1 MRFSDIIYKKE
12 ILSFTP
18 SVSDFPVGAPC
29 SDTRKLKRGDI
40 FFCTDGT
47 KQSGFSY
54 IGEAKSAGA
63 CAIVTSR
70 GGAARAGRM
79 GIPVIEVEDVRRA
92 YALAWSRYFGEPQKS
107 LRLIAVTGTNGKTS
121 VSYFICELLR
131 MAGYGTGL
139 IGTVEYSD
147 GRHTSVSDYTTPPPE
162 ELYALLSDMKQA
174 GNTFAVMEAS
184 SHAIS
189 QDRLFRLD
197 FEVGVFTNLSRDH
210 LDYHKTW
217 DAYRDV
223 KAKLFGNCRNSV
235 INLDD
240 AEARYMGFAAGGDVY
255 YYSEKDSGAEFFI
268 DAPELTADGIRY
280 RLTYGEESIPVSS
293 TLTGG
298 FNIYNTAAAIA
309 AARLVGIPAS
319 VLSDSAKKL
328 KAPPG
333 RLEKLDTGTDFSVFI
348 DYAHTPDAL
357 EKALSAVRPF
367 TSRLT
372 VLFGAGGE
380 RDHGKRP
387 EMGRMAERLA
397 DFVIVTSDNPRGEEP
412 DAIIDD
418 IIAGMTQNRHIRITD
433 RKEAIEYAV
442 THAAAGEIILLAGK
456 GHENYVCDKSGKHE
470 FSERDIVYKLTK
482 RIG

>member
-189 QDRLFRLD
+189 R
-197 FEVGVFTNLSRDH
+197 
-210 LDYHKTW
+210 
-217 DAYRDV
+217 
-223 KAKLFGNCRNSV
+223 
-235 INLDD
+235 
-240 AEARYMGFAAGGDVY
+240 
-255 YYSEKDSGAEFFI
+255 
-268 DAPELTADGIRY
+268 
-280 RLTYGEESIPVSS
+280 
-293 TLTGG
+293 
-298 FNIYNTAAAIA
+298 
-309 AARLVGIPAS
+309 
-319 VLSDSAKKL
+319 
-328 KAPPG
+328 
-333 RLEKLDTGTDFSVFI
+333 
-348 DYAHTPDAL
+348 
-357 EKALSAVRPF
+357 
-367 TSRLT
+367 
-372 VLFGAGGE
+372 
-380 RDHGKRP
+380 
-387 EMGRMAERLA
+387 
-397 DFVIVTSDNPRGEEP
+397 
-412 DAIIDD
+412 
-418 IIAGMTQNRHIRITD
+418 
-433 RKEAIEYAV
+433 
-442 THAAAGEIILLAGK
+442 
-456 GHENYVCDKSGKHE
+456 
-470 FSERDIVYKLTK
+470 
-482 RIG
+482 